1 MVKGFACYAKEFG
14 LYPVGNREPREVS
27 KQGDDMFRCVK
38 ELPATEPWPGV
49 GGHWS
54 PRETSWEVRTLLLS
68 LA

>member
-1 MVKGFACYAKEFG
+1 MEGFACHAEEFG

-38 ELPATEPWPGV
+38 ELPATEPWPGMR
-49 GGHWS
+49 GDRS
-54 PRETSWEVRTLLLS
+54 PRETSWEVATLLLS